1 MAQTLRKP
9 PPTSAVASFLDSDAA
24 ARATGMTDVA
34 PMDATPRQNSPTLSM
49 APPVFEASAH
59 PFARAAQSMSA
70 ESAVIKRELALNLR
84 TDETFTR
91 LVEIFR
97 RHTGTRLSSSHLA
110 RALFIGMECCLD
122 RIERE
127 AKRCGRQKL
136 PSNARGREAER
147 ESFERTIARAI
158 IAGIRTTPP
167 PDDE

>member
-1 MAQTLRKP
+1 MPKAPSRIPLN
-9 PPTSAVASFLDSDAA
+9 SAVAPYLEDAA
-24 ARATGMTDVA
+24 AGVTSIINSSPPDSSPPRNSA
-34 PMDATPRQNSPTLSM
+34 PIST
-49 APPVFEASAH
+49 APPASEYPSRH
-59 PFARAAQSMSA
+59 FVRAAQPMNS
-70 ESAVIKRELALNLR
+70 EPAVIKRELALNSH

-110 RALFIGMECCLD
+110 RALFLGMGCCLD

-127 AKRCGRQKL
+127 AKRCGRRKL

-147 ESFERTIARAI
+147 ESFERTIARAL
-158 IAGIRTTPP
+158 IAGIRATPP

>member
-1 MAQTLRKP
+1 MPKAPSRIPLN
-9 PPTSAVASFLDSDAA
+9 SAVAPFLEDAA
-24 ARATGMTDVA
+24 AGVTSIINPSASDSLPSR
-34 PMDATPRQNSPTLSM
+34 NSAQISM
-49 APPVFEASAH
+49 APPPSEYPSH
-59 PFARAAQSMSA
+59 PFVRASQPVNSK
-70 ESAVIKRELALNLR
+70 SAVIKRELALNSQ

-110 RALFIGMECCLD
+110 RALLLGMECCLD

-147 ESFERTIARAI
+147 ESFERTIARAL
-158 IAGIRTTPP
+158 IAGIRATPP